1 MINVITRSQYEEFSK
16 EMIERIQNNRLTGQ
30 GHLNDIYRLTCK
42 RLLSPEFSFQRQLEI
57 KQRDQQILNIARQLR
72 TCVTDRK
79 LLPVIQGVTHLQ
91 IQLAPEKSPIFI
103 PLDNWPTFDGHYL
116 IGDFHEDVILI
127 TYANQQFW
135 SHPMELRL
143 CQI

>member
-1 MINVITRSQYEEFSK
+1 MIKVTTRSQYEQFSR
-16 EMIERIQNNRLTGQ
+16 EMIERIKKNRLAGQ
-30 GHLNDIYRLTCK
+30 GHLNEIDKLVNK
-42 RLLSPEFSFQRQLEI
+42 RLLSPELSFQRQLEI
-57 KQRDQQILNIARQLR
+57 KQRDQQILNITRQLR

-79 LLPVIQGVTHLQ
+79 LLTVVPGVTHLQ
-91 IQLAPEKSPIFI
+91 IQLAPEKGPIFL
-103 PLDNWPTFDGHYL
+103 PLDNWPTFEGQYL